1 MMLKTIIKTRN
12 ICSVSLPLASG
23 YGYCHAPFFYDG
35 FDLHQG
41 AITVSAVAAAA
52 DQTIEGI
59 ELDRAASC
67 LRECSPLKSEMPSTP
82 SSTASPSITN
92 ELLRFRSAASVISG

>member
-1 MMLKTIIKTRN
+1 M
-12 ICSVSLPLASG
+12 CSVSLPLASG

-41 AITVSAVAAAA
+41 AIIVSAVAAAA

-59 ELDRAASC
+59 ELDRGIVPARMQSIEIGDTVDAQQHRLAVNDERAVETRTVCRHRSC
-67 LRECSPLKSEMPSTP
+67 GRSSPE
-82 SSTASPSITN
+82 AV
-92 ELLRFRSAASVISG
+92 A